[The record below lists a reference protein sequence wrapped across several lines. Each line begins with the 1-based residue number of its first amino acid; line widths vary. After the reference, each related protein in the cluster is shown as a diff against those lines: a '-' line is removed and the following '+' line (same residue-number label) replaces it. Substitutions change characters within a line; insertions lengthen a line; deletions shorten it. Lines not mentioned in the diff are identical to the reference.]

1 MHHPIS
7 YHLST
12 LCRTLGSA
20 AIVSWFGTGAAIAQT
35 SEYAPCPA
43 PAPGEYLLLTI
54 ATVENDRDKVI
65 NFVNDLDNGLATQ
78 VCSYLEETVV
88 RIAGFEA
95 SSEASDL
102 ARSLTNDLGLSAFV
116 TRLPEAEPV
125 DIEPQFEPRP
135 YGEALE
141 LPEVQVV
148 EARPAPGEAPAVTP
162 GDTNAA
168 AMGDT
173 DATTETEDGD
183 SEDGDL
189 PVFTP
194 ADMPPPQIEDQA
206 ENADAPPD
214 VSPDEVSPDR
224 SNAVP
229 APQSVNNNDRVPA
242 PMGVPVADTNPI
254 PAYVN
259 DGVITPPFNPQW
271 LADGYV
277 VLVDYFNDP
286 ALAAEVA
293 AVTGQA
299 VGLVSYGQRP
309 FLMADFSKSETEAN
323 AILDALSEAGL
334 WSMLVDSRRAIL
346 LTPRVRLDR

>member
-7 YHLST
+7 RHLST
-12 LCRTLGSA
+12 LCRTLGYA
-20 AIVSWFGTGAAIAQT
+20 AIVSWLGTGAAIAQT

-43 PAPGEYLLLTI
+43 PEPGEYLLLTI
-54 ATVENDRDKVI
+54 ANTEGDRDSAI

-78 VCSYLEETVV
+78 VCSYLDDTVV

-116 TRLPEAEPV
+116 TRLPEEEPV
-125 DIEPQFEPRP
+125 AIEPQFEPRP
-135 YGEALE
+135 YGEALD
-141 LPEVQVV
+141 LPDVQVV
-148 EARPAPGEAPAVTP
+148 DARPAPGDEPATTPDEA
-162 GDTNAA
+162 GDT
-168 AMGDT
+168 T
-173 DATTETEDGD
+173 TTETED
-183 SEDGDL
+183 EDL

-194 ADMPPPQIEDQA
+194 ADMPPPQGDDQGEDTA
-206 ENADAPPD
+206 DDADAAPEETPA
-214 VSPDEVSPDR
+214 DR
-224 SNAVP
+224 NAVQ
-229 APQSVNNNDRVPA
+229 APPSANNADRVPA
-242 PMGVPVADTNPI
+242 PMGVPIAETDTPSEF
-254 PAYVN
+254 VN

-271 LADGYV
+271 LAEGYV

-286 ALAAEVA
+286 NLAAEVA

-323 AILDALSEAGL
+323 AVLTALNEAGL
-334 WSMLVDSRRAIL
+334 WPLLVDSRRAIL

>member
-1 MHHPIS
+1 
-7 YHLST
+7 
-12 LCRTLGSA
+12 
-20 AIVSWFGTGAAIAQT
+20 
-35 SEYAPCPA
+35 
-43 PAPGEYLLLTI
+43 
-54 ATVENDRDKVI
+54 
-65 NFVNDLDNGLATQ
+65 
-78 VCSYLEETVV
+78 
-88 RIAGFEA
+88 
-95 SSEASDL
+95 
-102 ARSLTNDLGLSAFV
+102 
-116 TRLPEAEPV
+116 
-125 DIEPQFEPRP
+125 
-135 YGEALE
+135 
-141 LPEVQVV
+141 
-148 EARPAPGEAPAVTP
+148 
-162 GDTNAA
+162 
-168 AMGDT
+168 
-173 DATTETEDGD
+173 
-183 SEDGDL
+183 
-189 PVFTP
+189 
-194 ADMPPPQIEDQA
+194 
-206 ENADAPPD
+206 

-286 ALAAEVA
+286 ALASEVA